1 MVDGMLVTGLT
12 TVDADAKLVTGGDL
26 AVNAAV
32 NLGMG
37 DLFLASTGNV
47 TQTASIQSDGLG
59 LMVAGSTILQDPTN
73 DVNVIAANNGDV
85 TLFTDADDLTVG
97 SVMVDGMLVAG
108 LTTVD
113 ADAKLATGGNLAVNA
128 AVNLGMGDLFLA
140 STGNVT
146 QTASIQSDGLGLMVT
161 GSTTL
166 QDPTNDVNVIAADNG
181 DVTLFTDAD
190 DLTVGSVLVD
200 GMLVTGIT
208 TIDADAKLVT
218 GGNLAVNAAVNL
230 GMGDLFLASTGNVTQ
245 TASIQSDG
253 LGLMVTGSTTLQ
265 DPTNDVNVIAA
276 DNGDVTLFTDADD
289 LTVGSVMV
297 DGMLVAG
304 LTTVDADAKLA
315 TGGNLAVNAA
325 VNLGLGDL
333 FLASTGNVTQTAS
346 IQSDGLGLMVT
357 GSTTLQDPTNDVNV
371 IAADNGDVTLFT
383 DADDLTVGSV
393 MVDGMLVTGSRP
405 LMPTRNW

>member
-1 MVDGMLVTGLT
+1 M
-12 TVDADAKLVTGGDL
+12 
-26 AVNAAV
+26 
-32 NLGMG
+32 
-37 DLFLASTGNV
+37 
-47 TQTASIQSDGLG
+47 
-59 LMVAGSTILQDPTN
+59 
-73 DVNVIAANNGDV
+73 

-108 LTTVD
+108 LTTID
-113 ADAKLATGGNLAVNA
+113 ADAKLLTGGNLAVNA

-146 QTASIQSDGLGLMVT
+146 QTASIQSDGLGLMVS

-166 QDPTNDVNVIAADNG
+166 QDPTNDVNVFAADNG
-181 DVTLFTDAD
+181 GVTLFTDAD
-190 DLTVGSVLVD
+190 DLTVGSVMVD
-200 GMLVTGIT
+200 GMLVAGLT
-208 TIDADAKLVT
+208 TVDADAKLVT

-245 TASIQSDG
+245 TASIQSNG

-304 LTTVDADAKLA
+304 LTTIDADAKLV
-315 TGGNLAVNAA
+315 TGGDLAVNAA
-325 VNLGLGDL
+325 VNLGLGNL
-333 FLASTGNVTQTAS
+333 FLA
-346 IQSDGLGLMVT
+346 
-357 GSTTLQDPTNDVNV
+357 
-371 IAADNGDVTLFT
+371 
-383 DADDLTVGSV
+383 
-393 MVDGMLVTGSRP
+393 VDR
-405 LMPTRNW
+405 